1 MFIMTINT
9 GLVPASAEIIQPFVM
24 GCDTKNPKIVQL
36 CLPSVQKLISHE
48 AISVVSIAQCNVIP
62 RLGTIFTLFS
72 KHTWLILFYQ

>member
-36 CLPSVQKLISHE
+36 CLTSVQKLISHE
-48 AISVVSIAQCNVIP
+48 AISVVSIAHSKLVPCS
-62 RLGTIFTLFS
+62 GTIFSLFC
-72 KHTWLILFYQ
+72 KHTWLILFA

>member
-1 MFIMTINT
+1 MTINT

-36 CLPSVQKLISHE
+36 CLTSVQKLISHE
-48 AISVVSIAQCNVIP
+48 AISVVSIALCNVIP